1 MFGSL
6 EEPQRLKPG
15 LPPLAAMRPDVEKT
29 VKGTADFADWL
40 QIKGV
45 LAHAGLPE
53 WGVQVRSTKPSTATA
68 DYADWLQIK
77 SVLPHADW
85 FGQRLVRRA
94 LVARSVLCS
103 LFSVLRSPFS
113 GAAQAAPSETL

>member
-1 MFGSL
+1 M
-6 EEPQRLKPG
+6 KPG
-15 LPPLAAMRPDVEKT
+15 PPPLAAMRPDVEKT

-68 DYADWLQIK
+68 DYADW
-77 SVLPHADW
+77 S
-85 FGQRLVRRA
+85 RLGACYRTRIG
-94 LVARSVLCS
+94 LDSGLSVARLSRV

>member
-29 VKGTADFADWL
+29 VKGTVDFADWL

-45 LAHAGLPE
+45 LA
-53 WGVQVRSTKPSTATA
+53 
-68 DYADWLQIK
+68 
-77 SVLPHADW
+77 HADW

-94 LVARSVLCS
+94 LVARSVLRS
-103 LFSVLRSPFS
+103 PFSVLRGGASRPFRDPIVVR
-113 GAAQAAPSETL
+113 GQPL

>member
-1 MFGSL
+1 M
-6 EEPQRLKPG
+6 KPG

-53 WGVQVRSTKPSTATA
+53 WETA
-68 DYADWLQIK
+68 DFADWSRLGAGYRRQDCQNEK
-77 SVLPHADW
+77 AQMFRRFARKT
-85 FGQRLVRRA
+85 FGNTDLGRLRA
-94 LVARSVLCS
+94 YWRTPINC
-103 LFSVLRSPFS
+103 
-113 GAAQAAPSETL
+113 